1 MSVQRCTR
9 VSRGNLA
16 RLAPRE
22 TGGLWIAQACNRT
35 LRGCVA
41 EQLEAI
47 GVKPWF
53 VVDEAQPEYLSRYGT
68 SGGGNPR
75 GAGRLGKCGDSGV
88 KLRSSLDL
96 IGEPLVDRFGW
107 HRTERQREGEIR
119 QLGFDPFG
127 DTTEANGEPSNWWQ
141 GWPPVPKAE
150 SVCES
155 VCPYGG
161 FDGLGSSL
169 QCSAVTLAWQPGTRR
184 FRVVPGR
191 AWQEMMG
198 ARVAFGR
205 CETGINLIQL
215 GARTRAP
222 SCHVLLLKQSQSSG
236 LANRFALGKITFYL

>member
-9 VSRGNLA
+9 VSRENLA

-47 GVKPWF
+47 GAKPWF
-53 VVDEAQPEYLSRYGT
+53 VVDETQPEYLSRYGT

-119 QLGFDPFG
+119 QVGFDPFG
-127 DTTEANGEPSNWWQ
+127 DTTETDGEPKHLVAGLAPCPESRKRLRKC
-141 GWPPVPKAE
+141 VPLR
-150 SVCES
+150 
-155 VCPYGG
+155 G
-161 FDGLGSSL
+161 FDGLGSPL
-169 QCSAVTLAWQPGTRR
+169 QCSAVTLAWQLRHDISGWYRR
-184 FRVVPGR
+184 ERCRKLWVSRCLR
-191 AWQEMMG
+191 AM
-198 ARVAFGR
+198 RD
-205 CETGINLIQL
+205 
-215 GARTRAP
+215 
-222 SCHVLLLKQSQSSG
+222 KD
-236 LANRFALGKITFYL
+236 